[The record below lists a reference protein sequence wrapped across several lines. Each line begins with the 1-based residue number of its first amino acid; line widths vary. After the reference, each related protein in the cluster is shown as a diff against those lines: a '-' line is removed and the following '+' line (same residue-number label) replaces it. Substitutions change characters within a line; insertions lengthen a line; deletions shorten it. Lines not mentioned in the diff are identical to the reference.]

1 MIATTLLPIPVR
13 MPWHRPTL
21 RVETLALILSLW
33 FTATCNALFWN
44 AALGDRSFSEPGTV
58 AYAIALGVALT
69 ALHFVLLTVLSLLM
83 PRRAIRAVLAILSVI
98 TAAATYFM

>member
-1 MIATTLLPIPVR
+1 MIAATLLPIPVR

-58 AYAIALGVALT
+58 AYAIALGVALP
-69 ALHFVLLTVLSLLM
+69 ALPFVLLALLSILSPL
-83 PRRAIRAVLAILSVI
+83 PTIRTELAIL
-98 TAAATYFM
+98 